1 MIYFFLWF
9 ISLLIL
15 MLLWRF
21 PLWRGREIFE
31 GYGKNRTLLFG
42 HRGVR
47 LDGITE
53 NSEKAIR
60 FAFESG
66 LDGIE
71 FDVRRT
77 KDGRLA
83 VQHDSIINGKHI
95 TKYNF
100 DELKAINPELLELN
114 DVFKIADEYPDKLL
128 NLEIKTETAKTFRLE
143 YETIKAI
150 KASGLEKRL
159 IVSSFNPISLF
170 WVRVLAPNIRVGLL
184 YLPDGPV
191 IAQSDRLAGFLHV
204 DAIHPYVE
212 LVTKEQI
219 IAAHKRSVKINTWTV
234 NDKKRIS
241 SLKTWSVDAI
251 VGDNPA
257 ILLAENPQGDN

>member
-1 MIYFFLWF
+1 MLYFFLWVF
-9 ISLLIL
+9 SLVVLIL
-15 MLLWRF
+15 IWRF
-21 PLWRGREIFE
+21 PLWRGREVFP
-31 GYGKNRTLLFG
+31 GFNKDRTLLFG

-53 NSEKAIR
+53 NSEEAIR
-60 FAFESG
+60 YAFDAG

-77 KDGRLA
+77 RDGHLA

-100 DELKAINPELLELN
+100 ADLKKLNPELLELN
-114 DVFKIADEYPDKLL
+114 DVFRIAKEYPDKLL
-128 NLEIKTETAKTFRLE
+128 NLEIKTETIKTFRLE
-143 YETIKAI
+143 YDTVKAI
-150 KASGLEKRL
+150 KASGLENRM

-170 WVRVLAPNIRVGLL
+170 WVRILAPSIRTGLL

-191 IAQSDRLAGFLHV
+191 LAQSDRLAGFLHV

-212 LVTKEQI
+212 LVTQEQI
-219 IAAHKRSVKINTWTV
+219 KAAHKRSVKINTWTV

-241 SLKTWSVDAI
+241 SLKKWGVDAI

-257 ILLAENPQGDN
+257 LLLAENPQGDN